1 MTVTVRSKISAGRMG
16 RYREGRLGRVAQRTE
31 TRAHP
36 ESTANTTHEHTAASR
51 RRQAG
56 APQDQ
61 ALYSC
66 GCGFV
71 FAAQVTTSVDCPH
84 CGGTQA
90 W

>member
-1 MTVTVRSKISAGRMG
+1 MTVTVRSKISTGRAG
-16 RYREGRLGRVAQRTE
+16 RYREGRLGRVAERIDS
-31 TRAHP
+31 RAHP
-36 ESTANTTHEHTAASR
+36 ESTTNTTPEHSAASR

-56 APQDQ
+56 APQDE

-71 FAAQVTTSVDCPH
+71 FAAQVSTSVGCPH
-84 CGGTQA
+84 CGDTQA

>member
-1 MTVTVRSKISAGRMG
+1 MTVTVRSKISAGRTG
-16 RYREGRLGRVAQRTE
+16 RYREGHLGRVAERSDTG
-31 TRAHP
+31 AHP
-36 ESTANTTHEHTAASR
+36 GPTTKTTNGHTAASR

-66 GCGFV
+66 GCGYV
-71 FAAQVTTSVDCPH
+71 FAAAVSTSVDCPH
-84 CGGTQA
+84 CGDTQA

>member
-1 MTVTVRSKISAGRMG
+1 MG
-16 RYREGRLGRVAQRTE
+16 RYREGRLGRVAERSE
-31 TRAHP
+31 ARVHP
-36 ESTANTTHEHTAASR
+36 GSTIDTTPAHTAASR
-51 RRQAG
+51 RRQAS
-56 APQDQ
+56 APEDT

-71 FAAQVTTSVDCPH
+71 FAAQVSTSVDCPH